1 MSVFKGRIITK
12 EERENEWIVKLKD
25 DTNNDFYK
33 ISLDK
38 SKLRNPQI
46 FFAQS
51 DVIAYY
57 NDKTNNIPYFYVG
70 GEIYPLQSDKDFR
83 FRKNIGYVASS
94 LITFIVSMSFFIL
107 GLIFSEYFLGIF
119 EHTKK
124 TEFVIKFGIMIF
136 TIGFS
141 STTLMKFFQKEA
153 LFVKDLKEEFYYLER
168 ESQRYTKKQP

>member
-1 MSVFKGRIITK
+1 MSVFKGRIIIK
-12 EERENEWIVKLKD
+12 EEQEDKWIVKIKD

-33 ISLDK
+33 ISLNK
-38 SKLRNPQI
+38 NKMRNAQL
-46 FFAQS
+46 FFARS

-57 NDKTNNIPYFYVG
+57 NGKTNNIPYFYVG
-70 GEIYPLQSDKDFR
+70 GEIYQLQSDKDFH

-107 GLIFSEYFLGIF
+107 GLIFSEYFLGVF

-124 TEFVIKFGIMIF
+124 TEFVVKFGIMIF

-153 LFVKDLKEEFYYLER
+153 LFVKDLKEEFHYLEK
-168 ESQRYTKKQP
+168 ESQSYTKKQL